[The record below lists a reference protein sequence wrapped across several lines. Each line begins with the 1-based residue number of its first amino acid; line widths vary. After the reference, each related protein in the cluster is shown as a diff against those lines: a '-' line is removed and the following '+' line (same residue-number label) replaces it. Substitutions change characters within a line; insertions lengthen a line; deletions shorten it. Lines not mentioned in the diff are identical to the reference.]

1 MGLRNSRA
9 GPSTVSQTPDETN
22 RKNKWQNLEEFGKL
36 CRESD
41 CEELM
46 GSITRNNRGDF
57 MGFLTLKL
65 NSPKNLVYGKNF

>member
-1 MGLRNSRA
+1 MGLRNSIA

-36 CRESD
+36 CREPD
-41 CEELM
+41 CEELIW
-46 GSITRNNRGDF
+46 SITRNNRGGF

-65 NSPKNLVYGKNF
+65 N